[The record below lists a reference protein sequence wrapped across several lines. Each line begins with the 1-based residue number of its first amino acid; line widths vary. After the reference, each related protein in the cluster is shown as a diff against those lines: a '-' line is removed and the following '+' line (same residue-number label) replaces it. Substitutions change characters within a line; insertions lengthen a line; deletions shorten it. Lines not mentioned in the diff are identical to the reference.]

1 MAKKQRRMRYVQT
14 KSGEIYEDS
23 AKFYQTFLPDDVSR
37 VFLANIHPVTNGFT
51 DVEDLVQ
58 TGSNSWEREKQ
69 VRIRS
74 RTVRDASNNTSV
86 LGGSVGF
93 FSMDL
98 PDIAGMIKDLDL
110 MNENVNK
117 AVRKGLHKGN
127 RRICQAQ
134 KRRISGKSSRCAEA
148 ISESQIY
155 TTKNGTLGI
164 TSGYQVGAFKTD
176 SDGFNPG
183 IIGTMFEYGRPGQ
196 SQGRTGKT
204 MKQTRHG
211 KTVEVNKGVIQPVPH
226 IRRGFDEELEAACN
240 DLIESVNEVI
250 DKS

>member
-1 MAKKQRRMRYVQT
+1 MSLDT
-14 KSGEIYEDS
+14 
-23 AKFYQTFLPDDVSR
+23 T
-37 VFLANIHPVTNGFT
+37 
-51 DVEDLVQ
+51 
-58 TGSNSWEREKQ
+58 
-69 VRIRS
+69 
-74 RTVRDASNNTSV
+74 
-86 LGGSVGF
+86 

-134 KRRISGKSSRCAEA
+134 KKRISGKSFRCAEA

-164 TSGYQVGAFKTD
+164 TSGYQAGAFKTD

-211 KTVEVNKGVIQPVPH
+211 KTVEVNKGVIQAVSH

-240 DLIESVNEVI
+240 DLIECVNEVI